1 MNKLF
6 SAKIEKLLTGIPLV
20 ENLAR
25 KKFVNAFI
33 LSIIKIKKVQFSELA
48 YGLNDS
54 VKVESNERR
63 IQDFLSIKPLII
75 IKLLYFYVYFYPKV
89 KSN

>member
-6 SAKIEKLLTGIPLV
+6 TAKIEKLLTAILLV

-25 KKFVNAFI
+25 KKSVSAFF
-33 LSIIKIKKVQFSELA
+33 LSIIKIKNIQFLELA

-54 VKVESNERR
+54 VKVESNEPR
-63 IQDFLSIKPLII
+63 IQDFFEHNNAWLQPSCLII
-75 IKLLYFYVYFYPKV
+75 MSVFTKR
-89 KSN
+89 

>member
-6 SAKIEKLLTGIPLV
+6 DTKIEKALDGIPIV
-20 ENLAR
+20 KNLAR
-25 KKFVNAFI
+25 KKFVSAFI
-33 LSIIKIKKVQFSELA
+33 LSLIKIRNVQFSELA

-63 IQDFLSIKPLII
+63 IQPHRRSEF
-75 IKLLYFYVYFYPKV
+75 F
-89 KSN
+89 

>member
-6 SAKIEKLLTGIPLV
+6 TAKIEKLLTTILLV

-25 KKFVNAFI
+25 KKSVSAFF
-33 LSIIKIKKVQFSELA
+33 LSIIKNIQFLELA

-54 VKVESNERR
+54 VKVESNEPR
-63 IQDFLSIKPLII
+63 IQDFFEHNNAWLQPSCLII
-75 IKLLYFYVYFYPKV
+75 MSVFTKR
-89 KSN
+89 